1 MKARTLYFVAGLAAI
16 LVLTACG
23 AGDDPPDPTVTP
35 VLPSPTAVTPSPE
48 LSLTEVVWTSGVAG
62 GSGAPVDT
70 LTTLPNTADRVV
82 AAVQAESLPEG
93 TTLQAHWTIDGER
106 LPELDPEPLVV
117 GEGRENAWIAWT
129 LNWNANEP
137 WPIGSL
143 GIVIEVNGE
152 VALSDEIFIVRSN
165 T

>member
-1 MKARTLYFVAGLAAI
+1 MKARTLYFVAGLVTI

-23 AGDDPPDPTVTP
+23 ADDDPPDPTVTP
-35 VLPSPTAVTPSPE
+35 IPTAVAPPPE
-48 LSLTEVVWTSGVAG
+48 VSLTELVWTSGVAG
-62 GSGAPVDT
+62 DSGAPVDT

-106 LPELDPEPLVV
+106 LSELDPEPLVV
-117 GEGRENAWIAWT
+117 EEGRENAWIAWT

-152 VALSDEIFIVRSN
+152 VALSDDIFIVRSN